1 MKLSLTFWQRIIL
14 LFALFILGVMLT
26 SGLQMLLTA
35 LTDKQQAVA
44 RITVVCQDLLVF
56 VLPALIT
63 ALLLTRLPADLLGLR
78 SFPGGRQLLLWL
90 GVTLVAQPF
99 VEGLNYLCQS
109 LPWPDAVLKLEAVAN
124 ESVAALLGA
133 PTAINIIIS
142 LLILSLLTGL
152 SEELFFR
159 GALQNIFR
167 TRPMST
173 HLAIWLTAII
183 FSLMH
188 FQPVGFIP
196 RMLLG
201 ALCGYAA
208 VRTNST
214 WTAVCCHVL
223 NNALALAQLAMSNS
237 NC

>member
-1 MKLSLTFWQRIIL
+1 MKLSLSFWQRIAL
-14 LFALFILGVMLT
+14 LFMLFVVGAMLT
-26 SGLQMLLTA
+26 GGLQMLLAA

-44 RITVVCQDLLVF
+44 RITVVCQDLLAF

-63 ALLLTRLPADLLGLR
+63 ALLLTRLPADFLGLR
-78 SFPGGRQLLLWL
+78 SFPRGRQLLLWL
-90 GVTLVAQPF
+90 GATLVAQPI
-99 VEGLNYLCQS
+99 VEGINALCEM
-109 LPWPDAVLKLEAVAN
+109 LPWPEAVLKLEAIAN

-133 PTAINIIIS
+133 PTAINIVIC

-167 TRPMST
+167 SRPMSA
-173 HLAIWLTAII
+173 HLSIWLTAII

-188 FQPVGFIP
+188 FQPIGFIP

-201 ALCGYAA
+201 AMFGYAA

-214 WTAVCCHVL
+214 WTAVCCHAL
-223 NNALALAQLAMSNS
+223 NNALALIQLVICN
-237 NC
+237 

>member
-1 MKLSLTFWQRIIL
+1 MKLSLSFSQRIIL
-14 LFALFILGVMLT
+14 LFALFVLGAMLT
-26 SGLQMLLTA
+26 GGIQMLLGA
-35 LTDKQQAVA
+35 LSDNRLAVT

-78 SFPGGRQLLLWL
+78 SFPRWLPMLGWL
-90 GVTLVAQPF
+90 GATLVAQPV
-99 VEGLNYLCQS
+99 VEGLNYLCQQ
-109 LPWPDAVLKLEAVAN
+109 LPWPDAVLQLEAAAN
-124 ESVAALLGA
+124 ESIVALLGA
-133 PTAINIIIS
+133 PTAMNIIIS

-173 HLAIWLTAII
+173 HLAVWLTAII

-196 RMLLG
+196 RLLLG
-201 ALCGYAA
+201 ALFGYAS

-214 WTAVCCHVL
+214 WTAVCCHIL
-223 NNALALAQLAMSNS
+223 NNALALFQLVISN
-237 NC
+237 